1 MNSGVGGRHFPP
13 WQRSA
18 LPTVAGMNKRPQSPL
33 RAHAIARG
41 GVAAACLWGFF
52 AAPWGV
58 VGAARAGQAGEL
70 PAELAGLGAQVQ
82 QMAQDGAGRAGL
94 GAARVEVE
102 VGQLDPRLKLAP
114 CQRIEPY
121 LPTGLPAW
129 GRTRVGLR
137 CTQGAKLWNVS
148 LPVTVHVYART
159 LVTQAA
165 LPAGTVLAAGHF
177 TEAEVDL
184 AAAPGLPLARPE
196 LAVGRTLAKAVAAGA
211 ALRPADLKARQWFAA
226 GETVRVTAAGPGWQV
241 VTEAEALGPGLEGQP
256 VRLRTAAG
264 RLLQGRP
271 VGDRQV
277 EVAL

>member
-1 MNSGVGGRHFPP
+1 
-13 WQRSA
+13 
-18 LPTVAGMNKRPQSPL
+18 MNKRPQPPFAPATAS
-33 RAHAIARG
+33 AAVRG
-41 GVAAACLWGFF
+41 MVLAVGLFVST
-52 AAPWGV
+52 WGV
-58 VGAARAGQAGEL
+58 VGTARAQADADAAVPNAFADLG
-70 PAELAGLGAQVQ
+70 GLSAQVQ
-82 QMAQDGAGRAGL
+82 QMAQEGAGRVGL

-121 LPTGLPAW
+121 LPPGLPAW

-137 CTQGAKLWNVS
+137 CTQGAKLWKVS
-148 LPVTVHVYART
+148 LPVTVHVFART

-165 LPAGTVLAAGHF
+165 LPAGTTLNAAHF

-184 AAAPGLPLARPE
+184 AAAPGLPIARPE
-196 LAVGRTLAKAVAAGA
+196 LAIGRILAKTVPAGA

-226 GETVRVTAAGPGWQV
+226 GETVRVTAGGPGWQV